1 MILFE
6 KFPRNVKSNN
16 WKTAGQ
22 EQNKKKMPLA
32 VAAEKMPLELAAASR
47 PRPSTGLDAGV
58 QCIFRN
64 MFNMV

>member
-6 KFPRNVKSNN
+6 KFLKKS
-16 WKTAGQ
+16 
-22 EQNKKKMPLA
+22 EQNTGNCWTGAKKVLPLA

-58 QCIFRN
+58 QCIFQKY
-64 MFNMV
+64 V